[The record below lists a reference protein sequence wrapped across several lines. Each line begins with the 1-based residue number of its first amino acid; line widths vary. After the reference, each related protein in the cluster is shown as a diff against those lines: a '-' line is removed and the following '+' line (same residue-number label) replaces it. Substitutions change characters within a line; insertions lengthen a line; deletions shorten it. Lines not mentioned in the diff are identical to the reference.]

1 MSGEI
6 SRFAQ
11 TKNDNMFGFGKK
23 LRKDLPAIDIS
34 KKKEKGLFGREK
46 IVPRSKK
53 EQRKLKAELIKQYP
67 DRYFVDDLGEY
78 NSIKP
83 RDELSAHIYIDKH
96 GLNRL
101 SKVRRIVKA

>member
-1 MSGEI
+1 
-6 SRFAQ
+6 
-11 TKNDNMFGFGKK
+11 MFGFGKK

-34 KKKEKGLFGREK
+34 KKKVKGFFGRAK

-67 DRYFVDDLGEY
+67 DRYFVDNLGEH

-83 RDELSAHIYIDKH
+83 RDELSWIDDIEAFYA
-96 GLNRL
+96 
-101 SKVRRIVKA
+101 VMDE